1 LLSSDLVDLSPR
13 ALSYQYYQTSTALA
27 SVSLRRA
34 AQRWLSQAY
43 VDSSDVLLQTLEHNM
58 SVRQDLFKLATLTA
72 AEFLIGTV
80 VVLGDSS

>member
-1 LLSSDLVDLSPR
+1 
-13 ALSYQYYQTSTALA
+13 
-27 SVSLRRA
+27 
-34 AQRWLSQAY
+34 
-43 VDSSDVLLQTLEHNM
+43 VLLQTLEHNM